1 MLRMALFRIQPLHF
15 GKTVL
20 RSGVQPYASSVSR
33 LRSFSTP
40 AIVNDDRPLAGI
52 KVVDLTRILA
62 GPFATMMLSDLG
74 ADVIKIESPKNG
86 DDTRSWL
93 PPFAPVPPESYPRPD
108 LPPESAYFLQANRN
122 KRSLT
127 LNLKSVQGQKIIKRL
142 IEKADVLVENYVPG
156 KLKNFGLSWEE
167 VKEINPGLIYCSITG
182 DLSCELNCMSESLD

>member
-62 GPFATMMLSDLG
+62 GPFATMMLVSILYSD
-74 ADVIKIESPKNG
+74 S
-86 DDTRSWL
+86 
-93 PPFAPVPPESYPRPD
+93 VPANE
-108 LPPESAYFLQANRN
+108 LEMHANR
-122 KRSLT
+122 
-127 LNLKSVQGQKIIKRL
+127 
-142 IEKADVLVENYVPG
+142 AHA
-156 KLKNFGLSWEE
+156 
-167 VKEINPGLIYCSITG
+167 
-182 DLSCELNCMSESLD
+182 